1 MNLKEL
7 QDNWNRFADTDPLW
21 SILADGGKRGN
32 RWQIDEFFQTGE
44 AEVAALMEYLDTLH
58 ISIKRSKALDFG
70 CGVGRLTQALA
81 KHFERTEGVDISKSM
96 IDLADQYNRHRDRC
110 RYTVNEADNLAL
122 FDDNEFD
129 FICSFITLQHMKP
142 LYAKGYINEVI
153 RILKPEGIL
162 VFQIPGER
170 ELSLKNLL
178 IGMMPPKLFG
188 LVFQMVYRTDA
199 VMQMNGI
206 RREELVEF
214 LEEKGAVIMDIKED
228 GRAGKGWR
236 DYQYVATKRSP
247 A

>member
-21 SILADGGKRGN
+21 SILTDEGKRGN
-32 RWQIDEFFQTGE
+32 RWQVEEFFQNGE
-44 AEVAALMEYLDTLH
+44 AEIAALMEYMDTLR
-58 ISIKRSKALDFG
+58 ISVKKSKALDFG

-96 IDLADQYNRHRDRC
+96 IVLADQYNRHRDRC
-110 RYTVNEADNLAL
+110 RYTVNEADNLGL

-142 LYAKGYINEVI
+142 LYAKGYINEFI

-170 ELSLKNLL
+170 ERSLLKLL

-188 LVFQMVYRTDA
+188 LVFQTIYRTDA

-206 RREELVEF
+206 RREELAEF
-214 LEEKGAVIMDIKED
+214 LEEKGAVILDIKED
-228 GRAGKGWR
+228 GRAGKGWK